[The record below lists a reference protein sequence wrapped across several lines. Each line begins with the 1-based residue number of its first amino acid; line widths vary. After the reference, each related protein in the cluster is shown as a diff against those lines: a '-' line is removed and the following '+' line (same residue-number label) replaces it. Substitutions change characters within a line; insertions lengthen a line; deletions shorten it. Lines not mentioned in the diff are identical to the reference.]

1 MVLLSNDTG
10 VDVSKAQRE
19 LKKRLKL
26 PGAVFVEPE
35 LPHELASALQRYPYD
50 RSPKMSETIQSALDA
65 ASVDG
70 VLFVA
75 LSTTD
80 SHKDLAVWIWR
91 VERQKISRVHMPGL
105 DRSVFE
111 VLDTAT
117 RVVNLRWNETE
128 LQQPA
133 DTERPGTD
141 LFVNVHVPFRGKG
154 DHLWRWSEADETL
167 YRVQD
172 GR

>member
-1 MVLLSNDTG
+1 
-10 VDVSKAQRE
+10 
-19 LKKRLKL
+19 
-26 PGAVFVEPE
+26 
-35 LPHELASALQRYPYD
+35 
-50 RSPKMSETIQSALDA
+50 MSETIQSALDV

-70 VLFVA
+70 GLFVA
-75 LSTTD
+75 LATTD
-80 SHKDLAVWIWR
+80 SHKDLAVWMWR
-91 VERQKISRVHMPGL
+91 VERQKISRVNMPGL

-133 DTERPGTD
+133 DGTLALLNRSNVDVVPSGLDTDALLIDELMEHPNKCLAQLSSESVAMMKERAAERPGTD

-167 YRVQD
+167 HRVQG